1 MNMQHVSLASLLQNT
16 RNYNRMP
23 ILFQQLLKRSV
34 WITLITEV
42 ALLGV
47 FIIVPHEYL
56 TFRVSE
62 GGFIL
67 IGAEIINSL
76 LAFVYQALPY
86 LALINLVNLFVTLL
100 IMSLS
105 LGMLL
110 PVRLGYHYLAAANV
124 IPTGAS
130 ILSMAFVTLLLVLA
144 FAINLIIWFFIIS
157 IVIGIIAAV
166 SSRG

>member
-1 MNMQHVSLASLLQNT
+1 MQHVSLATLLQNT
-16 RNYNRMP
+16 RNYNQMP

-34 WITLITEV
+34 WITLITE
-42 ALLGV
+42 ATLLVV
-47 FIIVPHEYL
+47 FITVPHESL
-56 TFRVSE
+56 NFRVSE
-62 GGFIL
+62 GGFII

-76 LAFVYQALPY
+76 LAFGYQALPY

-100 IMSLS
+100 VMSLS

-110 PVRLGYHYLAAANV
+110 PVRVGYHYLAAANA

-130 ILSMAFVTLLLVLA
+130 IISMAFVTLLLVLA

-157 IVIGIIAAV
+157 IVIGIIAAFL
-166 SSRG
+166 GGG